1 MNNYQEVEKIAGKFL
16 GQKGGEGYK
25 DQYDPSLLVG
35 IPRHYNRTDYG
46 IKEENLPF
54 VGYDVW
60 NAYEVSA
67 LTEKGFPVTGMMKI
81 VCPANSPKHVESKS
95 IKLYLNSFNMT
106 KMGDTIDS
114 CTKEIEDRV
123 VQDLNKCLEVREGT
137 TVKAK
142 LFRNT
147 DVSIVDPF
155 DYVEREQVENIE
167 NLIDLDAITF
177 NTFKSDA
184 SQLEVDENC
193 YLLSGKSQIHV
204 YLDFLRSNCRVTNQP
219 DWGKLIIKLE
229 GDLVPTY
236 ESLAKYVVS
245 HRQVNHF
252 HEEIVEMVYVHLL
265 EKFNP
270 DLLTVVALYTRRGG
284 LDINPIR
291 SLTLSEIPA
300 CFIDENILNYKTINQ

>member
-1 MNNYQEVEKIAGKFL
+1 MESNYKRVEEIAGKFL

-46 IKEENLPF
+46 IEEENLPF

-81 VCPANSPKHVESKS
+81 VCPADTPKHVESKS

-106 KMGDTIDS
+106 KMGKTI
-114 CTKEIEDRV
+114 KECIMIIEGRV
-123 VQDLNKCLEVREGT
+123 VHDLNKVLEVKEGSSVMAT
-137 TVKAK
+137 M
-142 LFRNT
+142 FRNT
-147 DVSIVDPF
+147 DQAINTPF
-155 DYVEREQVENIE
+155 NYVERQQVDNIE
-167 NLIDLDAITF
+167 DLINLDSLEFT
-177 NTFKSDA
+177 TFKSDS
-184 SQLEVDENC
+184 SQLEVSDTGPGMVN
-193 YLLSGKSQIHV
+193 V
-204 YLDFLRSNCRVTNQP
+204 YIDFLRSNCRVTNQP
-219 DWGKLIIKLE
+219 DWGKLIINLNGDKL
-229 GDLVPTY
+229 PTY

-252 HEEIVEMVYVHLL
+252 HEEIVEMVYMHLL

-270 DLLTVVALYTRRGG
+270 EQLTVTALYTRRGG

-291 SLTLSEIPA
+291 SNRSINIPA
-300 CFIDENILNYKTINQ
+300 CFIDPFIINSKTINQ

>member
-1 MNNYQEVEKIAGKFL
+1 MKSNNYAEVEKIASKFL

-35 IPRHYNRTDYG
+35 IPRYYNRVDYG
-46 IKEENLPF
+46 IQENNLPF

-81 VCPANSPKHVESKS
+81 VCPADSPKHVESKS

-106 KMGDTIDS
+106 RMGNTIDE
-114 CTKEIEDRV
+114 CITEIEERV

-137 TVKAK
+137 SVKVK

-147 DVSIVDPF
+147 DESILEPF
-155 DYVEREQVENIE
+155 NYVEREQIENIE

-184 SQLEVDENC
+184 SQLEVDQT
-193 YLLSGKSQIHV
+193 GKNKVYV

-229 GDLVPTY
+229 GDKVPTY

-252 HEEIVEMVYVHLL
+252 HEEIVEMVYVHLQ
-265 EKFNP
+265 ERFNP
-270 DLLTVVALYTRRGG
+270 DLLTVTALYTRRGG

-291 SLTLSEIPA
+291 SSSLREIPA